1 MLGKSQ
7 WIVLFAVLLGGI
19 LLAAQFHSCADLT
32 GALPGS
38 HICPLCSTAG
48 SILPTQPPSLVF
60 VPVTRR
66 LEVVAMLLAV
76 SAELPS
82 TLSARAPPSR

>member
-1 MLGKSQ
+1 MLSKPQ
-7 WIVLFAVLLGGI
+7 WIVLLAVLLGGI

-48 SILPTQPPSLVF
+48 SFLPSQPPSLAF
-60 VPVTRR
+60 APVTRR
-66 LEVVAMLLAV
+66 VEAVAMLLAV
-76 SAELPS
+76 SVELPS
-82 TLSARAPPSR
+82 TLSARAPPSL